1 MDINGAHVLVAG
13 ATGVIGGAFTAEL
26 AARAARPALAGR
38 GPGRLARAAQ
48 EYPGAPIALFDAYV
62 PETCARAVY
71 SAAAVLGGLEVVV
84 VAFGSVAFGRA
95 DTVGDEVAERLMAV
109 NVLTSA
115 AFLEP
120 GVAIADV
127 TGVVTDRP
135 QPGMADYNVSKA
147 ALSAWL
153 AAVCGDA
160 RPAGIRVLEVR
171 PGHLDTGFAS
181 GAVAG
186 TAPPLP
192 PGGDLRQVV
201 RAGFDALATDAE
213 TVRTAPDGTPVI
225 EPRAR

>member
-13 ATGVIGGAFTAEL
+13 ATGVVGGALTAEL

-48 EYPGAPIALFDAYV
+48 EYPGAPIAFFDAYV
-62 PETCARAVY
+62 PEICARAVY
-71 SAAAVLGGLEVVV
+71 SAAADLGGLEVVV

-95 DTVGDEVAERLMAV
+95 DMVGDEVAERLMAV

-120 GVAIADV
+120 GV
-127 TGVVTDRP
+127 VTDRP
-135 QPGMADYNVSKA
+135 QPGMADYNTSKA

-153 AAVCGDA
+153 AAVCRDA
-160 RPAGIRVLEVR
+160 RPAGIRVQEVR

-181 GAVAG
+181 RAVAG

-201 RAGFDALATDAE
+201 RAGLAALATDAE
-213 TVRTAPDGTPVI
+213 TVRTAPDGTPII

>member
-95 DTVGDEVAERLMAV
+95 DMVGDEVAERLMAV

-120 GVAIADV
+120 GV
-127 TGVVTDRP
+127 VTDRP
-135 QPGMADYNVSKA
+135 QPGMADYNASKA

-153 AAVCGDA
+153 AAVCRDA

-181 GAVAG
+181 RAVAG

>member
-95 DTVGDEVAERLMAV
+95 DMVGDEVAERLMAV

-120 GVAIADV
+120 GV
-127 TGVVTDRP
+127 VTDRP
-135 QPGMADYNVSKA
+135 QPGMADYNASKA
-147 ALSAWL
+147 ALSVWL
-153 AAVCGDA
+153 AAVCRDA

-181 GAVAG
+181 RAVAG